1 MKRPKNLPKVPKVA
15 FSHIGPVPVSHEDLN
30 GERLFG
36 QFRGTE
42 RRIRVH
48 EDLPAAAGWQTY
60 WHEVG
65 HLILHD
71 AGISPELRSAMEER
85 VVDAFGLY
93 MTAAMSAGF
102 IKVVP

>member
-1 MKRPKNLPKVPKVA
+1 MQRPKNLPKVPTEA
-15 FSHIGPVPVSHEDLN
+15 FSLLGPVPVNHEDLS

-36 QFRGTE
+36 QFRSVE
-42 RRIRVH
+42 RVIRVH
-48 EDLPAAAGWQTY
+48 DDMRNETKWQTY

-71 AGISPELRSAMEER
+71 AGISNDMRSALEER

-93 MTAAMSAGF
+93 LTAAMRAGF
-102 IKVVP
+102 LKVTP